1 MRRAALG
8 LIVIVTALAGACAPK
23 TPPPA
28 APGALRFPDFVFPAP
43 PDRVGDA
50 RTRTQHQAA
59 WVRLQGG
66 DVRGAEAEFAKL
78 ATQQPGFFPAS
89 AGLGYT
95 LVASGRSKDAAAR
108 FDSVLRQAPRY
119 APALAGRA
127 EALLAAGDRDGAL
140 AGFEAALAA
149 DRSLGDLKRRID
161 ALRFD
166 RVQAGISAAKRA
178 ADAGR
183 LDEARDA
190 YAAAIVASPDS
201 AFLYRELGLVEARRK
216 NLGEAARNLERAAA
230 LDPGDA
236 GAQVGLAD
244 VREAQGDLDGAAAA
258 IERAIVLDPTPALRQ
273 RLERLREGAQAGGLP
288 AEYNAIPRLAQVT
301 RGDLAALIGV
311 RLRTAVSA
319 ARSRSSVVATDVR
332 GHWASRWIVEV
343 IRAGVMDVYPNHTFQ
358 PQAVVRRSDLAQSVS
373 RVLALSGS
381 RGGRVGRTGPAIAD
395 VGADHL
401 SYGDISAAVAS
412 GVMGLEGGNFRPSR
426 VVTGPEAVDA
436 VRRLERLAAGQG
448 RGESR

>member
-1 MRRAALG
+1 MRRPPLALV
-8 LIVIVTALAGACAPK
+8 VIVSTLAGACAPK
-23 TPPPA
+23 AMPPA
-28 APGALRFPDFVFPAP
+28 APGALRFPDFVYPAP

-59 WVRLQGG
+59 WSRLQGG
-66 DVRGAEAEFAKL
+66 DVRGAEAAFAKL

-95 LVASGRSKDAAAR
+95 LVAAGRSKDAAAR
-108 FDSVLRQAPRY
+108 FDSVLLQAPSY

-140 AGFEAALAA
+140 AGFEAAFAA
-149 DRSLGDLKRRID
+149 DRSLSDLKRRID
-161 ALRFD
+161 VLRFD
-166 RVQAGISAAKRA
+166 RVQARISAARRA

-190 YAAAIVASPDS
+190 YLAAIVSSPDS
-201 AFLYRELGLVEARRK
+201 AFLYRDLGLVELRRK
-216 NLGEAARNLERAAA
+216 NLNDAARNLQKAVA

-236 GAQVGLAD
+236 GAQAGLAD

-258 IERAIVLDPTPALRQ
+258 LERALELDPTPALRQ
-273 RLERLREGAQAGGLP
+273 RLERLREHAQAGGLP

-301 RGDLAALIGV
+301 RGDLAALIGI
-311 RLRTAVSA
+311 RLRMALTV

-358 PQAVVRRSDLAQSVS
+358 PLAVVRRSDLAQAVS
-373 RVLALSGS
+373 RVLAIS
-381 RGGRVGRTGPAIAD
+381 GGRPGRAGRTGPTIAD

-412 GVMGLEGGNFRPSR
+412 GVMSLEGGNFRPSR
-426 VVTGPEAVDA
+426 VVTGQEAVDA

-448 RGESR
+448 RGENR